1 MTQNYDATSTR
12 AGVMIVGS
20 TTVDLTTF
28 SHRLPARG
36 ETIHGD
42 AFTLVLGGKGA
53 NQAVAVGLAGA
64 DAHFVSCV
72 GTDLFHDLIIEA
84 LTKAGVNIEHVRDI
98 EGPTGIAHIRV
109 DDSGENDIVM
119 VPLAN
124 SSLSAEQID
133 RAFDA
138 LEGRVSVLLTQLEIP
153 AELSSHAVRT
163 ARQRGL
169 TVVLDPAPAVPLDE
183 SLWQH
188 IDIVTPN
195 ETEATILT
203 GIAVTD
209 IASAAEA
216 GAWFLAR
223 GAGSALITLA
233 GAGALLVTPEGN
245 THFASIPVTA
255 VDTTAAGDSFAGYL
269 GASLALGMPLPDA
282 IRRAGAAG
290 AITVTRRGASPSLP
304 HRDEVDA
311 LLAAQPGAVASTTGA
326 ATFAATER
334 AQ

>member
-1 MTQNYDATSTR
+1 MTHNNEAGAR

-20 TTVDLTTF
+20 TSADLTTF

-64 DAHFVSCV
+64 EAHFVSCV
-72 GTDLFHDLIIEA
+72 GDDLFHDMVIDS
-84 LTKAGVNIEHVRDI
+84 LTEAGVHIEHLRTVA
-98 EGPTGIAHIRV
+98 GPTGIAHIRV

-124 SSLSAEQID
+124 SALSAEQID

-138 LEGRVSVLLTQLEIP
+138 LEGRCSVLLTQLEIP
-153 AELSSHAVRT
+153 AALSSHAVRT

-183 SLWQH
+183 ALWPH

-195 ETEATILT
+195 ETEAGVLT
-203 GIAVTD
+203 GIHVTD
-209 IASAAEA
+209 VDSAAAA

-223 GAGSALITLA
+223 GAGAALITLA
-233 GAGALLVTPEGN
+233 GAGALLVTPEHT
-245 THFASIPVTA
+245 THFPSIPVTA

-311 LLAAQPGAVASTTGA
+311 LLAQHNPEHAG
-326 ATFAATER
+326 
-334 AQ
+334 